1 MVLLGDDIPR
11 SWVMTMAFVWGALWG
26 SFVNVVIYR
35 APREMSVVHP
45 PSHCTSCGAP
55 VRPWDNVPILSWAF
69 LGGRTRC
76 CGQPLSPRY
85 AVVEALGG
93 AVSLGIAEHLLR
105 TLPRHANGA
114 YALLGFLTEFTLGMA
129 LLSAA
134 FIDAEHM
141 YLPDFVTLGGTV
153 LGLTTPGLR
162 GMGFKEAF
170 IGAAVGYGIVWLPLI
185 VGYQALRGR
194 PGMGLGDAK
203 LLMLAGAWFGWQ
215 GAIFTL
221 FAGAVQ
227 ATVGALFV
235 LLVRGKIEEPQSV
248 RDDRAELQRAAAE
261 GDTEAAEALAEDPLG
276 TDPGEG
282 LMAARMPFGP
292 FLCLAL
298 IEWMIGADVVVRW
311 LPWLRG

>member
-35 APREMSVVHP
+35 VPLGMSVVHP

-55 VRPWDNVPILSWAF
+55 VRPWQNVPILSWV
-69 LGGRTRC
+69 LLRGRTSC

-85 AVVEALGG
+85 ATVEALGG

-105 TLPRHANGA
+105 TLPRHATGMHGA
-114 YALLGFLTEFTLGMA
+114 LAFLTEFTLGMA

-153 LGLTTPGLR
+153 LGLTTFALR
-162 GMGFKEAF
+162 GMTFKEALLGAS
-170 IGAAVGYGIVWLPLI
+170 IGYFGVYLPLI
-185 VGYQALRGR
+185 VGYQLVRGR
-194 PGMGLGDAK
+194 AGMGLGDAK

-215 GAIFTL
+215 GAMFTL

-227 ATVGALFV
+227 ATVGAAVV
-235 LLVRGKIEEPQSV
+235 LLLRGKIEEPESV
-248 RDDRAELQRAAAE
+248 RADRAELQRAAAE
-261 GDTEAAEALAEDPLG
+261 GDDEAAQALAEDPLG
-276 TDPGEG
+276 TEPGEG
-282 LMAARMPFGP
+282 ILAARMPFGP

-298 IEWMIGADVVVRW
+298 IEWMIGADVIERW
-311 LPWLRG
+311 LPWLR